1 MDKACCLN
9 ILIRKNRPQNS
20 ECVLLWDCNRNRL
33 QSRYEGVYI
42 VRYVTYLGTDAYTNI
57 ATDTW
62 ILNNLHADEPIFAL
76 WQNNN
81 AVIVGKNQNTFGE
94 VNQEFI
100 DQHQIEVVRRVTG
113 GGAVYHDLGNLNF
126 TLFVPLDSSANTD
139 FKQFSEPV
147 LKALH
152 NLGIPAEATGR
163 NDLVVNGKKISG
175 VAQRYAKGYLM
186 HHGTLLFDSNVD
198 TMVRALNVADE
209 KFISKAAKSVRSRV
223 GMIKEAAPE
232 GLTLQDFWEAVQYE
246 LTDHGRDSEILLT
259 PEQKQEII
267 RLTADQF
274 STWDWNYG
282 QSPNF
287 NFKNHAKYDGGI
299 IEVQVQVE
307 GGVIQDINFT
317 GDFLMLRDWRDIKDQ
332 FIGLPFEADQ
342 IRPVFEKNQDQQY
355 FGTISV
361 DELTQLFEA

>member
-1 MDKACCLN
+1 M
-9 ILIRKNRPQNS
+9 
-20 ECVLLWDCNRNRL
+20 LLWGCNRNRL
-33 QSRYEGVYI
+33 QRRREGVYI

-126 TLFVPLDSSANTD
+126 TLFVPLESSANTD

-152 NLGIPAEATGR
+152 NLEIPAEATGR

-332 FIGLPFEADQ
+332 FIGLSFEADQ

>member
-1 MDKACCLN
+1 M
-9 ILIRKNRPQNS
+9 
-20 ECVLLWDCNRNRL
+20 
-33 QSRYEGVYI
+33 
-42 VRYVTYLGTDAYTNI
+42 RYVTYLGTDAYTNI

-259 PEQKQEII
+259 PEQK
-267 RLTADQF
+267 
-274 STWDWNYG
+274 
-282 QSPNF
+282 
-287 NFKNHAKYDGGI
+287 
-299 IEVQVQVE
+299 
-307 GGVIQDINFT
+307 
-317 GDFLMLRDWRDIKDQ
+317 
-332 FIGLPFEADQ
+332 
-342 IRPVFEKNQDQQY
+342 
-355 FGTISV
+355 V
-361 DELTQLFEA
+361 DS

>member
-1 MDKACCLN
+1 M
-9 ILIRKNRPQNS
+9 
-20 ECVLLWDCNRNRL
+20 
-33 QSRYEGVYI
+33 
-42 VRYVTYLGTDAYTNI
+42 RYVTYLGTDAYTNI

-232 GLTLQDFWEAVQYE
+232 GLTLQDFWEAVQ
-246 LTDHGRDSEILLT
+246 
-259 PEQKQEII
+259 
-267 RLTADQF
+267 
-274 STWDWNYG
+274 
-282 QSPNF
+282 
-287 NFKNHAKYDGGI
+287 
-299 IEVQVQVE
+299 
-307 GGVIQDINFT
+307 
-317 GDFLMLRDWRDIKDQ
+317 
-332 FIGLPFEADQ
+332 
-342 IRPVFEKNQDQQY
+342 
-355 FGTISV
+355 
-361 DELTQLFEA
+361 

>member
-1 MDKACCLN
+1 
-9 ILIRKNRPQNS
+9 
-20 ECVLLWDCNRNRL
+20 
-33 QSRYEGVYI
+33 
-42 VRYVTYLGTDAYTNI
+42 
-57 ATDTW
+57 
-62 ILNNLHADEPIFAL
+62 
-76 WQNNN
+76 
-81 AVIVGKNQNTFGE
+81 
-94 VNQEFI
+94 
-100 DQHQIEVVRRVTG
+100 
-113 GGAVYHDLGNLNF
+113 
-126 TLFVPLDSSANTD
+126 
-139 FKQFSEPV
+139 
-147 LKALH
+147 
-152 NLGIPAEATGR
+152 
-163 NDLVVNGKKISG
+163 
-175 VAQRYAKGYLM
+175 M